1 MRRNTGLRLKFNLV
15 LVPIV
20 ALGIA
25 AIVSADY
32 LHESAT
38 LMEAHAT
45 HVTPVGAPAAA
56 RPMDPWMLPDAVAAR
71 SLRMH
76 LVFGGVLLV
85 LVVLGVNVTLQSLI
99 LRPVA
104 LISQRLAGLEHG
116 QWRGPVVAT
125 GTDEVGVLHEG
136 FQRLGPEIDA
146 LVGQV
151 LHADRL
157 ATLAL
162 LSKRLEGQI
171 APEVSRIGQVAGRL
185 MSPEPVEARAEGEV
199 LGRAAAN
206 ILQAVYEY
214 DRLFATPSRRRPRDN
229 EQKPVQGAACH
240 R

>member
-38 LMEAHAT
+38 LMEVHAT

-76 LVFGGVLLV
+76 LVFGGILLG
-85 LVVLGVNVTLQSLI
+85 LVVLGVNLTLQSLI

-104 LISQRLAGLEHG
+104 LITHQLTSLERG

-125 GTDEVGVLHEG
+125 GTDEVGVLHQD

-171 APEVSRIGQVAGRL
+171 APEVTRIGQIAGRL
-185 MSPEPVEARAEGEV
+185 TSREPVDARAEGEL

-206 ILQAVYEY
+206 ILRAVHEY
-214 DRLFATPSRRRPRDN
+214 DRVFAQPSSSRAREN
-229 EQKPVQGAACH
+229 EQTPLHGAA
-240 R
+240 